1 MPKIQTILVAGDSHT
16 WGQGS
21 GGELELDSPVNGELR
36 PLAFTCPSYVNLL
49 QMCIRDRYK
58 AYHNGFRRGGGP
70 GPAFHN

>member
-36 PLAFTCPSYVNLL
+36 PLAFTCPA
-49 QMCIRDRYK
+49 I
-58 AYHNGFRRGGGP
+58 
-70 GPAFHN
+70 